1 MVIVIKYVSLLSLF
15 LWGCVSTVTFA
26 ASTLA
31 EVRERGYLSCGV
43 GENDFGFAQRDIRG
57 KWQGFDVDFCRA
69 VATAALGDP
78 AAVRF
83 VPVDSQNRIPTLLDK
98 EIDLLTRTTT
108 WSFSRDTAME
118 INFTQITLYEGQ
130 GIIARAE
137 LGIREVNSTV
147 EGTICVN
154 SGTTSLL
161 NLKDY
166 LSRKKSKLKVLV
178 LETQEGR
185 WNAFFNGRCDL
196 MSSDTTDLKAGVM
209 MLAPNVDDYIIFPDV
224 ISKEPLAPAVR
235 NDDDQWFDIVKWVI
249 NTTIAGEE
257 YAVNSF
263 NVSNMPL
270 DTPLQ
275 AVRLFGHD
283 NPLGQSLG
291 LDKDWARRVIKD
303 VGNYGEIYERNLG
316 QGSRF
321 KFERE
326 LNNLWTQGGLMYAL
340 PMR

>member
-1 MVIVIKYVSLLSLF
+1 VILIKYLLLLSVF
-15 LWGCVSTVTFA
+15 LLGSFVTVTVA
-26 ASTLA
+26 ASTLT
-31 EVRERGYLSCGV
+31 EVRQRGYLSCGV
-43 GENDFGFAQRDIRG
+43 GEHDFGFAQRDIRG

-69 VATAALGDP
+69 VATATLGDP

-83 VPVDSQNRIPTLLDK
+83 VTVDSQNRIPTLLDK

-108 WSFSRDTAME
+108 WTFSRDTALA

-196 MSSDTTDLKAGVM
+196 MSSDTTDLRAGIL
-209 MLAPNVDDYIIFPDV
+209 MLAPNIDDYIIFPNV

-249 NTTIAGEE
+249 NTTIAAEE
-257 YAVNSF
+257 YGVNST
-263 NVSNMPL
+263 NISEIPL
-270 DTPLQ
+270 DMPLQ
-275 AVRLFGHD
+275 AVRLFNND
-283 NPLGQSLG
+283 NLLGGALG
-291 LDKDWARRVIKD
+291 LDKDWAIRVIKD
-303 VGNYGEIYERNLG
+303 VGNYGEIFERNLG

-321 KFERE
+321 KFERG